1 MTDMATTPAHRF
13 TVGGALGFGFAVLRA
28 RPGAVA
34 FLLVL
39 QAVVFAAL
47 MAVQYGLMGRMAR
60 EGLMLAEAGDM
71 VEALAL
77 NMRLSGLSSLF
88 SVISAPL
95 WLWLEAVWLVL
106 FMSGRFTL
114 WPGWGNLGRMTLGF
128 IVIFGVYFAALIVLV
143 IVMTTSL
150 VGVALVQESGGDPAG
165 IGVIALV
172 LGLILFGLMLAGL
185 ALFTALPAHA
195 VTGRF
200 DIGQAVSTAWRHLV
214 GVCIAW
220 LVFFLVYLL
229 AMAVVY
235 GVYTVNV
242 MDEVLAMMETISTR
256 TEDPF
261 IMMRLYAETLPT
273 DQDLPWMGLTSASVM
288 LIMGVIMLMGRGV
301 SAKLALAMPA
311 PSEKA
316 D

>member
-13 TVGGALGFGFAVLRA
+13 TVGGALGFGFGVLRA

-77 NMRLSGLSSLF
+77 NMRLSGFSSLF

-229 AMAVVY
+229 AMAVFY
-235 GVYTVNV
+235 GVYTVNF

>member
-1 MTDMATTPAHRF
+1 MRLPS
-13 TVGGALGFGFAVLRA
+13 VLRLPTHAPAAPSHMTHRAFHRSTSWRA
-28 RPGAVA
+28 RDAWAVA
-34 FLLVL
+34 HF
-39 QAVVFAAL
+39 
-47 MAVQYGLMGRMAR
+47 
-60 EGLMLAEAGDM
+60 
-71 VEALAL
+71 
-77 NMRLSGLSSLF
+77 F
-88 SVISAPL
+88 S
-95 WLWLEAVWLVL
+95 
-106 FMSGRFTL
+106 
-114 WPGWGNLGRMTLGF
+114 
-128 IVIFGVYFAALIVLV
+128 
-143 IVMTTSL
+143 
-150 VGVALVQESGGDPAG
+150 
-165 IGVIALV
+165 
-172 LGLILFGLMLAGL
+172 
-185 ALFTALPAHA
+185 LFTALPAHA

-311 PSEKA
+311 PSDKA